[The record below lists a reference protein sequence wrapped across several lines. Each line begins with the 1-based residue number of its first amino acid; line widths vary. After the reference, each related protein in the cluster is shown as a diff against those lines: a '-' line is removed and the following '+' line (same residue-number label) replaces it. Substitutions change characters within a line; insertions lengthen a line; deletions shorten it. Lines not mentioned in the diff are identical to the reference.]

1 MFQKLYVLGRMETA
15 MAWQTID
22 RRTPVIPEDAAPV
35 LSEAVREKIRS
46 FFPRYETK
54 RAALLPA
61 LHVVQDALGHVAPQA
76 MREIAEVLEIPPS
89 SVLDTMS
96 FYTHFW
102 EHAKGRKV
110 IVACRSLSCDLTG
123 AEAVL
128 KALREELGIGEHE
141 TTPDGAYSLM
151 TEECL
156 AACDHGPCLLI
167 NEKLHK
173 RVKPEDVKALL
184 KDPENDRISVERSV
198 LFDSPARRRNAE
210 MSKVEN
216 AEKTSDSKEK

>member
-1 MFQKLYVLGRMETA
+1 
-15 MAWQTID
+15 MAWNALD
-22 RRTPVIPEDAAPV
+22 RTKSPFDNDAPAV

-61 LHVVQDALGHVAPQA
+61 LHVVQETLGHVSHKA
-76 MREIAEVLEIPPS
+76 MAEIADVLEIPPS
-89 SVLDTMS
+89 SVLDTLS

-102 EHAKGRKV
+102 DHEKGSKV
-110 IVACRSLSCDLTG
+110 IVACRSLSCQLTG
-123 AEAVL
+123 AEKVL
-128 KALREELGIGEHE
+128 DAIKSELGIDEHG
-141 TTPDGAYSLM
+141 TTKDGAYSLI

-173 RVKPEDVKALL
+173 CVKPENVGKLL
-184 KDPENDRISVERSV
+184 KDPKNAEIDAPRSD
-198 LFDSPARRRNAE
+198 LFDAPANNSAAPNGNGDAA
-210 MSKVEN
+210 VG
-216 AEKTSDSKEK
+216 KTSDIQEMREA